1 MVFAK
6 ISRCSFLLILFLSG
20 FLFAQEDSLKL
31 PYPLQ
36 KFAKEMTQAVMLL
49 DYDKALA
56 IAWEIKSKDSGA
68 GCVWENMILIS
79 RFDDLGDTLDMIRAD
94 QNLSECKAGGLW
106 ETLRDF
112 EKGFTQSAL
121 GHSVKGALGTRAAA
135 KVFGESE
142 DPDAR
147 AFFAVYA
154 YYVDQSF
161 SWVPFFSD
169 NREEYIRVLRE
180 RSLHSELFAPLFG
193 TSLIWI
199 YYDRGEFQHALA
211 LADQFLVRYP
221 GHPVFLQIR
230 ADMLYALKNY
240 EAAAAIYEKSAAEYP
255 ERSGYS
261 IRYWCAVMNLILIYG
276 DMGNTEKKEAWLKR
290 LDHESFRALKRWLPA
305 SLLQSLKK
313 KSGLQV

>member
-6 ISRCSFLLILFLSG
+6 KIRYSFLLILFLPG
-20 FLFAQEDSLKL
+20 VLFAQEDSLKL
-31 PYPLQ
+31 PFPLQ
-36 KFAKEMTQAVMLL
+36 KPAKEMTQAVMLA

-56 IAWEIKSKDSGA
+56 MAQEIESKDSGI

-94 QNLSECKAGGLW
+94 QNLSECKARGLW

-112 EKGFTQSAL
+112 EKGFAQSAL
-121 GHSVKGALGTRAAA
+121 GNSIKGALGTRSAA
-135 KVFGESE
+135 KIFGESN
-142 DPDAR
+142 DPDAQ

-180 RSLHSELFAPLFG
+180 RSLRSELFAPLFA
-193 TSLIWI
+193 TSLVWI
-199 YYDRGEFQHALA
+199 YYDRGEFQNALA
-211 LADQFLVRYP
+211 LADQFLSRYP
-221 GHPVFLQIR
+221 EHPVFLQIR

-240 EAAAAIYEKSAAEYP
+240 EAAAAIYEKSAADYLK
-255 ERSGYS
+255 RSGYS

-276 DMGNTEKKEAWLKR
+276 DMGNTEKREAWQKKLN
-290 LDHESFRALKRWLPA
+290 HESFRSLKRWLPA

-313 KSGLQV
+313 KSGVPN